1 MTLFF
6 PCEVLHWPLEVTA
19 VSLQGFPDLRNQ
31 QKFPEAAD
39 RQTDRRDGHRASCS
53 CCCDQVV
60 SGRMR
65 GIVELLEKRS
75 FVSVCLCLSRVSL
88 SVFVSHTRVQMSP
101 NIPLFFYFKAV
112 QQMSPKSQT
121 IKGSVHAK
129 YKNQFHHNCM
139 EPQRELKVCTL
150 KI

>member
-101 NIPLFFYFKAV
+101 NIPLFFILKLYSRCPPRAKPLKGQFTQSTKINF
-112 QQMSPKSQT
+112 T
-121 IKGSVHAK
+121 IIVW
-129 YKNQFHHNCM
+129 N
-139 EPQRELKVCTL
+139 PRES
-150 KI
+150 